1 VVTTLRN
8 VDDLP
13 GEFASV
19 VGFHEFIPIVGRP
32 IAFGIGFVVLVLLA
46 FGGGVVDAVVTV
58 VHEGGHM
65 ITVLMTG
72 RGVTFFEL
80 TGHDDR
86 TDGATQF
93 TRIRGGLGASN
104 IIIGFSG
111 YPAPSL
117 AGLGGAYAIGHGN
130 SWGVLWVSIILLLAV
145 LLVRS
150 NGTARTFTLLLVAG
164 VLWTTVAGSM
174 LLQASVAVGVVWLL
188 LIGGLRQTLVD
199 NVKASD
205 ATALSAMTW
214 IPSFFWFGCWLLID
228 VLSLWFGGRVIL
240 GYA

>member
-8 VDDLP
+8 VGDLS

-19 VGFHEFIPIVGRP
+19 VHEYIPVVGRP
-32 IAFGIGFVVLVLLA
+32 VAFGIGFLALMLVT
-46 FGGGVVDAVVTV
+46 FGGGAVDAVVTV

-72 RGVTFFEL
+72 RGVKGFGL
-80 TGHDDR
+80 TGM
-86 TDGATQF
+86 
-93 TRIRGGLGASN
+93 RGFGASD
-104 IIIGFSG
+104 IIIAFAG

-150 NGTARTFTLLLVAG
+150 NGLALTVTVLLVAG
-164 VLWTTVAGSM
+164 ILWTAVAGPV
-174 LLQASVAVGVVWLL
+174 LLQASVAVGVVWVLL
-188 LIGGLRQTLVD
+188 LGGLRRIVLD

-205 ATALSAMTW
+205 VGYLSDKTW
-214 IPSFFWFGCWLLID
+214 IPRVLWLGCWLLIA
-228 VLSLWFGGRVIL
+228 VLSLWFGGRVLL